1 MQFQLAGAGRCKIT
15 GTDAFD
21 LVDFAVNTHLEAVAN
36 GWWDDF
42 PVRSARLGIT
52 MGLIIEEFAEAISVA
67 RRRNFMSIMDSHL
80 PERPAFQVEIADA
93 FIRASDMYGAVG
105 ADHSA
110 SLAACIEEVAEEF
123 ISDHCEA
130 HPIEQLAKCCE
141 APATLF
147 SDTSCAVV
155 MGSCIGMARI
165 HDFDLFTIA
174 REKIAYNRVRPDHKP
189 EARSVEGGKAL

>member
-15 GTDAFD
+15 GADAFD
-21 LVDFAVNTHLEAVAN
+21 LADFAINTHLEAVAN

-42 PVRSARLGIT
+42 PVRTSRLGIT

-93 FIRASDMYGAVG
+93 FIRAADMYGAVG
-105 ADHSA
+105 EDHTA
-110 SLAACIEEVAEEF
+110 SLAACVEEIAQDF

-130 HPIEQLAKCCE
+130 HPIVQLAKCCE
-141 APATLF
+141 APAVVH
-147 SDTSCAVV
+147 SPGSCAYVIA
-155 MGSCIGMARI
+155 SCIAMARI

-189 EARSVEGGKAL
+189 EARSAEGGKAL